1 MSFNLDRFNIQP
13 VPYLKLKREEA
24 EYFIAY
30 HKEKRQDRYLL
41 KIYTVRDKISEQRI
55 NNEIYMNQQA
65 QGVNQNIIKVK
76 GVVKQQS
83 TDDLTKQK
91 YEKYIILLSY
101 VSQNLREV
109 IEFKK
114 LAKENQYFTPQELK
128 EQMKLLIKT
137 FADLQRNNIAHRRI
151 ELESIY
157 FLNQNSSFQIGDF
170 YYSKNLIGQEDSE
183 IRQIDQSEI
192 QQMKFPDEKSLECLK
207 NGMSELKSNYYKM
220 DVYTL
225 GIVFLQL
232 AQLEIYDG
240 IVNFKQSKDSAIQK
254 VGETYG
260 RNIKEF
266 ISLMLAPREE
276 RKDFIGLEEIM
287 NQILDQD
294 NVDEQ
299 NIRCSIF
306 PEDRN
311 NLTIIPENNSL
322 REDLTSSS
330 SNDDIFKRDEDDS
343 SQNIQFN
350 QSASIPQRFIQVPYE
365 QQNFQTQMMTDKNQI
380 QQTSQTIQ
388 SEQNQNYNHI
398 LKQKLPHLDNRMHTN
413 FNQTSP
419 TKLQLSRQN
428 IQTSQSARTLQNG
441 FDEQLQV
448 TIGQSIPY
456 SPQQYPYHQYNQ
468 SDNSQEQFQ
477 TQVNQPIIQDNFLAS
492 YYLRSTQIKKQENLK
507 YNDLVQRSQKQIG
520 LKWFDKKLIKIQNSI
535 GRGQRS
541 EVRSCETKERNC
553 CIAKMYYK
561 TKNTDV
567 WEMLESL
574 NKFYQSVQ
582 NKNILVIQIEGYY
595 INPVKDN
602 DEESELWLIQK
613 QKKYNLI
620 TIQHRHNLTFLERL
634 SIVKK
639 LILTII
645 ELHNLNIAHGEI
657 KPQNI
662 LLDLQKNP
670 FLTDFVVCDKMIG
683 PSQLIKSR
691 GFETGYSA
699 PEQYN
704 DMQFCKNSDIWSLGV
719 IISEFLTGLK
729 VDSFIVEKFGLYDP
743 SRQGCLDLLQYGYFD
758 TYNISL
764 LVKQMTQYNPDKRLP
779 LNQVLEHINN
789 LENTIKSDQGQYK
802 LNRARQSVPQI
813 ATYQQ
818 DPCPNYFQNQQ
829 LQICTQQ
836 MKQMQKKSAALRY
849 KMYKV

>member
-24 EYFIAY
+24 EYYIAY

-83 TDDLTKQK
+83 IDDLTKQK
-91 YEKYIILLSY
+91 QEKFIILLSY

-114 LAKENQYFTPQELK
+114 IAKENQYFTPQELK
-128 EQMKLLIKT
+128 AQMKSLIKT

-157 FLNQNSSFQIGDF
+157 FLNQNSSFQLGDF

-183 IRQIDQSEI
+183 IRQIDQTELF
-192 QQMKFPDEKSLECLK
+192 QMKFPDEKSLECLS
-207 NGMSELKSNYYKM
+207 NGMPELKSNYYKM
-220 DVYTL
+220 DVFSL

-232 AQLEIYDG
+232 AQLEIYEG
-240 IVNFKQSKDSAIQK
+240 VFNFKQSKDFAIQK
-254 VGETYG
+254 VGEIYG

-276 RKDFIGLEEIM
+276 RKDFIALEEIM

-294 NVDEQ
+294 NIDEQ

-311 NLTIIPENNSL
+311 NLATIPENNSL
-322 REDLTSSS
+322 REDFTSSS
-330 SNDDIFKRDEDDS
+330 SNDTFKRDEDDS
-343 SQNIQFN
+343 NQNILFD
-350 QSASIPQRFIQVPYE
+350 QSGSIPQRVLQDTYQE
-365 QQNFQTQMMTDKNQI
+365 NYRTQTMIDKNQI
-380 QQTSQTIQ
+380 KQTNQTLPA
-388 SEQNQNYNHI
+388 EQNKDQNHT
-398 LKQKLPHLDNRMHTN
+398 QKSKFLHQDYKMHQN
-413 FNQTSP
+413 FNLTSP
-419 TKLQLSRQN
+419 TKLQLNRQN
-428 IQTSQSARTLQNG
+428 NQTSQSARSLQQNG
-441 FDEQLQV
+441 FDQQLQ
-448 TIGQSIPY
+448 IAIDESIPY
-456 SPQQYPYHQYNQ
+456 SPQYPTIQQYIQNEYVQQ
-468 SDNSQEQFQ
+468 QFP
-477 TQVNQPIIQDNFLAS
+477 TQATQPMIQDNYSAS
-492 YYLRSTQIKKQENLK
+492 YFMRSTQIKKQENLK
-507 YNDLVQRSQKQIG
+507 YNDLVQKAQKQIS
-520 LKWFDKKLIKIQNSI
+520 LKWFDKKSIKIQNSI

-541 EVRSCETKERNC
+541 EVRGCETKERNC

-574 NKFYQSVQ
+574 NKFYQCVQ

-595 INPVKDN
+595 INPVKEN
-602 DEESELWLIQK
+602 EYESELWLIQK

-620 TIQHRHNLTFLERL
+620 TIQLRHNLTFLERL

-639 LILTII
+639 LILTITDI
-645 ELHNLNIAHGEI
+645 HNLNIAHGEI

-729 VDSFIVEKFGLYDP
+729 VDSYIVEKFGLYDP
-743 SRQGCLDLLQYGYFD
+743 TRQGSLDLQQYGYFD
-758 TYNISL
+758 NYNISML
-764 LVKQMTQYNPDKRLP
+764 IKQMTQYNPDNRLP
-779 LNQVLEHINN
+779 LNQVLEHINF
-789 LENTIKSDQGQYK
+789 LENTIKQDQGQYR

-813 ATYQQ
+813 PTYQQ
-818 DPCPNYFQNQQ
+818 DPSPTRFQNCQ

-836 MKQMQKKSAALRY
+836 QKQMQKKSAALRY